1 MRSFVRLTMTV
12 LLTVGVVTATA
23 HAQSGTRSWAPGMG
37 FGTGA
42 GAPATSAFGGSP
54 PMPTTGAGAWS
65 SGAYAGQGAYGQGA
79 YSQMGS
85 AYAGQVGGTYGQ
97 MGGGMG
103 SPAASYGSPA
113 MSYGSPA
120 TGYAAPAM
128 NGGMMGSIYGA
139 PSAVTAAPSVAAPA
153 ASAPMAAPAM
163 GPEVSAPMVTEAAPM
178 AATYTGEAAAGP
190 VMGGAISGP
199 VVGTQ
204 MGAPY
209 MDSMQ
214 SGSWQPVYGQVAQSG
229 SWQPVY
235 GQVPNVRT
243 NGAPRWFGGIYGL
256 VMDRDDANEVY
267 FLTAPS
273 TADSLSLSSG
283 DAQMETSGGYEVRF
297 GRTFGGGNWGVEA
310 IYWELLPDNQSATF
324 NSDGVLPAY
333 STIDYRDVFV
343 DFGDDYPYGPDD
355 VRPVPASIFTEG
367 GNIFS
372 ARVDRSFDF
381 QNIELNFISR
391 PIYAGGGLRA
401 GRARP
406 FGRGLASRI
415 GGGLGGGY
423 GGGLGGYGGGLG
435 GYGGGSA
442 ACGSSCDPCGDTCGD
457 SCAPQPACGPR
468 LHIGWLAGVRYF
480 RFDESLRVTYN
491 RLDPL
496 VPNAGLSTLQHEVSA
511 ENDLVGFQ
519 LGLNMDYYLSNRL
532 QFETGSRFGLYG
544 NNISVNQRV
553 YTDFANGLV
562 GTAGALQD
570 FDINTSDQ
578 VVSFLGEIRAGLAY
592 KLGCHWRVTGGYRGL
607 AASRVALATNQI
619 PFGRSFNGITKA
631 NQVQSNGDLILHGA
645 YAGLE
650 FAW

>member
-23 HAQSGTRSWAPGMG
+23 HAQSGTRSLAPGMG
-37 FGTGA
+37 LGTGA

-65 SGAYAGQGAYGQGA
+65 SYG
-79 YSQMGS
+79 QMGS
-85 AYAGQVGGTYGQ
+85 TYTGQMGGTYGQ
-97 MGGGMG
+97 MSGGMGYG

-113 MSYGSPA
+113 MSYGGPA
-120 TGYAAPAM
+120 AGYAAPAM

-163 GPEVSAPMVTEAAPM
+163 APHASAPMMTEAAPM
-178 AATYTGEAAAGP
+178 AAAYTGEAVAGP

-283 DAQMETSGGYEVRF
+283 DAQMQTSGGYEVRF

-324 NSDGVLPAY
+324 NADGVLPAY

-343 DFGDDYPYGPDD
+343 DFGDDYPYPAGT
-355 VRPVPASIFTEG
+355 VRPAPASIFTEG
-367 GNIFS
+367 GNIVS
-372 ARVDRSFDF
+372 AQVDRSFDF

-406 FGRGLASRI
+406 FGS
-415 GGGLGGGY
+415 GGGLGGC
-423 GGGLGGYGGGLG
+423 
-435 GYGGGSA
+435 GGGSA
-442 ACGSSCDPCGDTCGD
+442 ACGSSCDPCGD

-468 LHIGWLAGVRYF
+468 LHIGWLAGARYF
-480 RFDESLRVTYN
+480 RFDESLRLTYN

-544 NNISVNQRV
+544 NNVSVNQRV
-553 YTDFANGLV
+553 YTDFGNGQV

-570 FDINTSDQ
+570 FDIHTSDQ